1 LLQRAKVETVL
12 AVPVFSGKSKT
23 PAFVFCCY
31 SFVRSG
37 SVPFVLKFVQQALKL
52 LWGGLDNVQ
61 PHESAGED
69 VWKHVAPAD
78 LGEMAADVEMHQHFM
93 IKKRPIGEITTD
105 VDSQDESLKSLTAKI
120 GSLESFSHVPAVPSI
135 YTGQESTQD
144 PSQLGQSQTYENI
157 QSQINDAIKA
167 VADMKPASQH
177 IATNANGSKRA
188 HVFVQEPMETSTQ
201 PLQQPLQQ
209 QLQYQQQQYQH
220 QQPPQHQQQQYQQ
233 QQQPPQHQ
241 RQHQHY
247 QQQQTPQ
254 HLQEQHHQQQPLQ
267 QQHSVE
273 NPTSNSSI
281 PGTLSAVSNPLPL
294 PQPFALPNQV
304 VHPVNNESSLSYSQQ
319 PQYSYESSQN
329 MLVDNNIEMNN
340 TLQDHQYDNDSSYSV
355 SSMQQQQPD
364 PMPNPVYSVPMD
376 NLGAS
381 GTVVSDPSAPYAP
394 YTLQETPDLVNG
406 VDHTSYHDSNVHSE
420 TPGSYL
426 EPATA
431 ALSTQSTTN
440 KVSIFLNCVN

>member
-1 LLQRAKVETVL
+1 LLQQAKVETVL

-105 VDSQDESLKSLTAKI
+105 VDSRDESLKSLTAKI
-120 GSLESFSHVPAVPSI
+120 GSLESFSHVTAVPSI

-144 PSQLGQSQTYENI
+144 PSQLGQSQMYGNI

-177 IATNANGSKRA
+177 IARNANGSKRA

-201 PLQQPLQQ
+201 PLQQPLQ
-209 QLQYQQQQYQH
+209 Y
-220 QQPPQHQQQQYQQ
+220 QQQQYQQ
-233 QQQPPQHQ
+233 QQQ
-241 RQHQHY
+241 
-247 QQQQTPQ
+247 
-254 HLQEQHHQQQPLQ
+254 QQPLQ
-267 QQHSVE
+267 LAAPFAP
-273 NPTSNSSI
+273 PT
-281 PGTLSAVSNPLPL
+281 NPL
-294 PQPFALPNQV
+294 
-304 VHPVNNESSLSYSQQ
+304 
-319 PQYSYESSQN
+319 
-329 MLVDNNIEMNN
+329 
-340 TLQDHQYDNDSSYSV
+340 
-355 SSMQQQQPD
+355 
-364 PMPNPVYSVPMD
+364 
-376 NLGAS
+376 GAW
-381 GTVVSDPSAPYAP
+381 D
-394 YTLQETPDLVNG
+394 ETTHLIG
-406 VDHTSYHDSNVHSE
+406 Y
-420 TPGSYL
+420 
-426 EPATA
+426 
-431 ALSTQSTTN
+431 
-440 KVSIFLNCVN
+440 